1 MRKSLTK
8 LLSVAFGAVLAV
20 GVCFGAACNR
30 KNSLNPE
37 ERSLVLQ
44 TSTMDGV
51 FNPFLVTNGYDQEV
65 IGYIFAGLLSNDPDG
80 SLVADNEHASVAESY
95 EIYYTDDLQTFEKKN
110 AYEEGDYVV
119 YDFILKKGA
128 KFSNGAAITADDV
141 LFNMYTYIDPA
152 YDGGGTMYT
161 VPILGLEEYRYQ
173 SANASEV
180 IKEIEAIL
188 AAGEGAT
195 SVSGVD
201 QAKVNFYWSELD
213 KTKVPFAQSII
224 DYVAANYLTDEYVK
238 SVFGESYT
246 ADMINT
252 DSLKTAYAL
261 NMWGFSNGAV
271 SDGKITGVSG
281 KQYDVN
287 SITVQN
293 YWDEIEFK
301 YTGDNGK
308 VDYSTLDSTEG
319 IGYSMLSKAQDAYF
333 AEYSATV
340 LGNVKSVSGLSK
352 FEKDG
357 KEGVRV
363 VLTKQDPKAIL
374 QFSFAVASKDYYTA
388 GFDYD
393 SMQKEVVNYGVPLG
407 KAADLTTDSKF
418 LDHIE
423 TYNNSPL
430 GAGPYVFK
438 SYSNQTVQLER
449 NTYFDTMGGDNITN
463 AKIKNVTIRGME
475 LGGELDALKAKEIDY
490 GNVDANSSNMAE
502 IGKNKNLTSITVAN
516 LGYGYI
522 GLNAA
527 LIPNLHERIALT
539 TLFNLD
545 KVYEYYPDGLA
556 QVIYRSQ
563 TTVSWAYPEN
573 ATAMY
578 AYDETKAAAV
588 EQFKLAGF
596 AYDEASGKFTAGKN
610 GAALPEYVLTLPSDA
625 ASHPAGGIFL
635 QAADLLQELGFT
647 ARVETDLQLI
657 ANVNAGTVAIYALA
671 WSSTP
676 DPDMYQVYHYASQA
690 NSVISN
696 GIKYMYEGIKGVDF
710 GDDYGTVTFT
720 PKYTLE
726 GVTEANEEGTFNQ
739 KELITYLGYLIEE
752 GTRYMTLD
760 ARKPIYE
767 EALDVLARIDVEVPT
782 YQRNNM
788 FVYNNEVIDATTL
801 YGTPSAYCG
810 PLFEIWNVN
819 YVK

>member
-20 GVCFGAACNR
+20 GACFGVACNK
-30 KNSLNPE
+30 KNNLDPE

-44 TSTMDGV
+44 TSTLDGV

-65 IGYIFAGLLSNDPDG
+65 VNYIFAGLLSNDPDG
-80 SLVADNEHASVAESY
+80 SLVADNDHASVAESY
-95 EIYYTDDLQTFEKKN
+95 EIYYTDDLQTFEKKDT
-110 AYEEGDYVV
+110 YEEGDYVV

-128 KFSNGAAITADDV
+128 KFSNGAEITADDV
-141 LFNMYTYIDPA
+141 LFNMYTYLDPA
-152 YDGGGTMYT
+152 YDGGVTMYT
-161 VPILGLEEYRYQ
+161 VPIMGLEEYRYQ

-180 IKEIEAIL
+180 IAEIEKIL
-188 AAGEGAT
+188 AAGEGGT
-195 SVSGVD
+195 VSGVE
-201 QAKVNFYWSELD
+201 QEKVDFYWSEIA

-224 DYVAANYLTDEYVK
+224 DYVVANYLTDEYVQ
-238 SVFGESYT
+238 SVFGEGYT

-281 KQYDVN
+281 TQYDVN
-287 SITVQN
+287 TITAQN
-293 YWDEIEFK
+293 YWNEIEFK
-301 YTGDNGK
+301 YTGENGK
-308 VDYSTLDSTEG
+308 VDYATLDSTEG
-319 IGYSMLSKAQDAYF
+319 VGYSMLTTAQDAYF

-340 LGNVKSVSGLSK
+340 LGNVKSISGLSK

-357 KEGVRV
+357 KQGVRA

-374 QFSFAVASKDYYTA
+374 QFSFAVVSKDYYTA
-388 GFDYD
+388 GFDYN
-393 SMQKEVVNYGVPLG
+393 SMQKEVVNFGVPLG
-407 KAADLTTDSKF
+407 KTAELTMDSKF

-449 NTYFDTMGGDNITN
+449 NPYFDTMGGDKITN
-463 AKIKNVTIRGME
+463 AKIKNVTVRGME
-475 LGGELDALKAKEIDY
+475 LGGELDALKANEIDY
-490 GNVDANSSNMAE
+490 GNVDANSANMSE
-502 IGKNKNLTSITVAN
+502 IGKHSKLTSVTVEN

-522 GLNAA
+522 GINAA
-527 LIPNLHERIALT
+527 LVPNLNERIALT

-573 ATAMY
+573 AKAVH
-578 AYDETKAAAV
+578 AFDVTKAAAV

-596 AYDEASGKFTAGKN
+596 TYDEASGKFTAGKN
-610 GAALPEYVLTLPSDA
+610 GGALPEYVLTLPSDA

-635 QAADLLQELGFT
+635 QAVDLLKELGFK
-647 ARVETDLQLI
+647 ASVATDKDLI
-657 ANVNAGTVAIYALA
+657 AKVNAGTVAIYALA
-671 WSSTP
+671 WSATP
-676 DPDMYQVYHYASQA
+676 DPDMYQVYHYKSQA

-696 GIKYMYEGIKGVDF
+696 GIKSMYEGMKDVDF
-710 GDDYGTVTFT
+710 GDDFGTYTFT

-726 GVTEANEEGTFNQ
+726 GVTVANQEGTFNQ
-739 KELITYLGYLIEE
+739 KELITYLGYVIEE
-752 GTRYMTLD
+752 GTKYMTKE

-767 EALDVLARIDVEVPT
+767 EALYVLAIIDVEVPT

-788 FVYNNEVIDATTL
+788 YVYNNEVIDATTL